1 MPHNDTAGS
10 RSNYWRQQIEA
21 WQSSGQTQRAF
32 CRDHD
37 LNYWRFGYWRKKF
50 RQTADRTT
58 KPNDSAFVA
67 VVHQASQVN
76 DELSLTFPNGVVI
89 RGIGSDN
96 VAIVGQLLR
105 QLS

>member
-50 RQTADRTT
+50 RKRQRITLKKTSREATGYSRATALRASRQYRQHRCAAAR
-58 KPNDSAFVA
+58 DSSTQRVP
-67 VVHQASQVN
+67 V
-76 DELSLTFPNGVVI
+76 
-89 RGIGSDN
+89 R
-96 VAIVGQLLR
+96 
-105 QLS
+105 